1 MHKQIQSAFAL
12 YSSGQI
18 EKALDLLKTLV
29 NDYPNEAVIHNLSGA
44 CYSSLGRLDDAVNC
58 YKKALI
64 IKQDYGCISQL
75 LLFMDNQLKNNKLDG
90 SFKKESK
97 F

>member
-1 MHKQIQSAFAL
+1 MQKQIQSAFAL

-44 CYSSLGRLDDAVNC
+44 C
-58 YKKALI
+58 
-64 IKQDYGCISQL
+64 
-75 LLFMDNQLKNNKLDG
+75 
-90 SFKKESK
+90 
-97 F
+97 